1 MNDAQFLNL
10 ICQIQPTMYKDIG
23 LAVGF
28 GNIYKALS
36 PYGEDQDSIKWR
48 VEQLERQQKLE
59 VFRLDS
65 VISAVRVLP

>member
-10 ICQIQPTMYKDIG
+10 ISHIQPTIYVDIG
-23 LAVGF
+23 PAVGF
-28 GNIYKALS
+28 GNIYKALL
-36 PYGEDQDSIKWR
+36 PFGENQDSIRWR
-48 VEQLERQQKLE
+48 IEQLERQQKLE

>member
-10 ICQIQPTMYKDIG
+10 IRQIQPTIYEDIG
-23 LAVGF
+23 PAVGF

-36 PYGEDQDSIKWR
+36 PYGENQDSIRWR
-48 VEQLERQQKLE
+48 IEQLERQQKLE

-65 VISAVRVLP
+65 VISAIRVLP

>member
-10 ICQIQPTMYKDIG
+10 ISHIQPTMYKDIG

-28 GNIYKALS
+28 GNICKALS

>member
-10 ICQIQPTMYKDIG
+10 IRQIQPTMYKDIG
-23 LAVGF
+23 LAIGF
-28 GNIYKALS
+28 GNIYNALS
-36 PYGEDQDSIKWR
+36 LHGEDQDSIKWR
-48 VEQLERQQKLE
+48 IEHLERQQKLE

>member
-10 ICQIQPTMYKDIG
+10 IRQIQPTMYKDIG
-23 LAVGF
+23 LAIGF
-28 GNIYKALS
+28 GNIYKALL
-36 PYGEDQDSIKWR
+36 PYGAIKWR
-48 VEQLERQQKLE
+48 IEQLERQQKLE

>member
-10 ICQIQPTMYKDIG
+10 IRQIQPTMYNDIG
-23 LAVGF
+23 LAIGF
-28 GNIYKALS
+28 GNIYNALS

-48 VEQLERQQKLE
+48 IEQLERQQKLE

-65 VISAVRVLP
+65 LISAVRILP

>member
-1 MNDAQFLNL
+1 MDNKRFLQIL
-10 ICQIQPTMYKDIG
+10 SHIQPTIYEDIG
-23 LAVGF
+23 PAVGF

-36 PYGEDQDSIKWR
+36 PYGEDQDSIRWR
-48 VEQLERQQKLE
+48 IEQLERQQKLE